1 MDTPKRR
8 GDDPLPR
15 KQSSHHP
22 GSLRVRADT
31 RATRKGRLL
40 QLAPRLATDHCQVDI
55 LRRMRRSSRDSLRQ
69 PQPSDLVLGFGW
81 PYAVSQHFFFGIDE
95 HVPEDGQPRKMPT
108 RNIIPILCHLN
119 FNPRTIASPR
129 PKAPRYAIAVECR
142 IETAEQSRPV
152 VGPTPQGG
160 GGGARARAVYWVGGG
175 PEKTPQA
182 SAQTPVLFPVW
193 LVEQVAGRATP
204 TNINCRRLP
213 PNFRLGQRPD
223 RAS

>member
-31 RATRKGRLL
+31 RATRKARLL

-81 PYAVSQHFFFGIDE
+81 PSAVSQQFFFGIDE

-119 FNPRTIASPR
+119 FNPRTTASPR

-142 IETAEQSRPV
+142 IETAEQF
-152 VGPTPQGG
+152 
-160 GGGARARAVYWVGGG
+160 RA
-175 PEKTPQA
+175 
-182 SAQTPVLFPVW
+182 
-193 LVEQVAGRATP
+193 
-204 TNINCRRLP
+204 CRRPHSTRWWWRRAGAGGL
-213 PNFRLGQRPD
+213 LGRWRPRENTTSERSD
-223 RAS
+223 ACSISCLACGTGGRSSDSNKY